1 MPALARLVLAG
12 ALGLCLA
19 FLVACGDRNGLI
31 PQSSADRLERQLD
44 AASSALDDR
53 RCAQAG
59 QAALQGQNEAAGLP
73 ASVDPRLRRRLVDGF
88 GRLARIAPRDCARET
103 TTTETTTTPTQT
115 ETTPTQTET
124 TTTPTE
130 TQTTPTIPTTP
141 TTTTPTTPTTPDGT
155 GGEPSP
161 IP

>member
-1 MPALARLVLAG
+1 MPALARLALAG

-31 PQSSADRLERQLD
+31 PQSRATQLEHQLD
-44 AASSALDDR
+44 SVSSALDNR
-53 RCAQAG
+53 RCAGTA
-59 QAALQGQNEAAGLP
+59 QAAIQGQNEAAGLP

-88 GRLARIAPRDCARET
+88 GRLARIAPRDCAQET

-115 ETTPTQTET
+115 VTTPTIPTTPTTTTPTQTV
-124 TTTPTE
+124 
-130 TQTTPTIPTTP
+130 TTPTIPTTP
-141 TTTTPTTPTTPDGT
+141 TTTTPTTPGGT

-161 IP
+161 TP

>member
-19 FLVACGDRNGLI
+19 FLVACGDRNGLV
-31 PQSSADRLERQLD
+31 PQGSADRLESQLD
-44 AASSALDDR
+44 SVSSSLDAR
-53 RCAQAG
+53 RCGASG
-59 QAALQGQNEAAGLP
+59 TAALNGQTRAAGLP
-73 ASVDPRLRRRLVDGF
+73 ASVDPRLRQRLVDGF
-88 GRLARIAPRDCARET
+88 GRLARVAPRDCARET

-115 ETTPTQTET
+115 DTTTTPTET

-130 TQTTPTIPTTP
+130 TQTIPTTPTTP

-161 IP
+161 TP

>member
-1 MPALARLVLAG
+1 MPALARFALAG

-31 PQSSADRLERQLD
+31 PQTRADRLERQLD
-44 AASSALDDR
+44 SVSSALDDH
-53 RCAQAG
+53 RCTLAG
-59 QAALQGQNEAAGLP
+59 AAALQAQNEAAGLP

-124 TTTPTE
+124 TTTPTQPE
-130 TQTTPTIPTTP
+130 TTPTIPTTP
-141 TTTTPTTPTTPDGT
+141 TTTPTTPTTPDGT

-161 IP
+161 TP